1 MSREGQ
7 KEAAARD
14 LLKVDAARV
23 RKAATAPMRKAPGRV
38 RDGAAPLLEQRTS
51 GGATHV
57 PEQRASSGAAHVG
70 AYGAGGFFNGGAGG
84 FFGNSGRSPIQPWMS
99 QPSDPSTWLPGC
111 CLMPLVLLVASG

>member
-7 KEAAARD
+7 KAAAARD

-51 GGATHV
+51 GGAAHV
-57 PEQRASSGAAHVG
+57 PEQRTLGGTALVG
-70 AYGAGGFFNGGAGG
+70 AYGSGSFFNGGANG
-84 FFGNSGRSPIQPWMS
+84 FFGSGGQSPIQPWMS
-99 QPSDPSTWLPGC
+99 QSSDPSTW
-111 CLMPLVLLVASG
+111 